1 MHTRSSGLP
10 HTGIHRDDSGAAVRS
25 RTYHRRMQRLSGLD
39 ASFLY
44 LETQA
49 QPLHVCS
56 ILELDT
62 STMPGGYTFDRLRD
76 ELAVR
81 IKAMPQFREKLA
93 DSPLNLDHP
102 VWVDDN
108 NFDVSRHLHR
118 IGLPP
123 PGGRMELAE
132 ICGHIAALPLDR
144 TRPLW
149 EMWVIEGV
157 AGTNAQQGG
166 RLAVMTKV
174 HHACV
179 DGVTGANL
187 MSQLCSTE
195 PDAPPPEPVE
205 GVGDANQ
212 IQIAVSGLAKFA
224 SRPLHLAGVLPKTV
238 SSVFETVLRA
248 RSGLTMAAPFAAP
261 PTTFNAS
268 ITAHRNVAY
277 AQLDLE
283 DIKTV
288 KSHFDVKVNDVVM
301 ALVSGVLRQ
310 FLLDRGELPDSS
322 LVAMVPVSVHG
333 RSDRPGRNQVS
344 GMFSRLETQI
354 ADPAERIKSIAEAN
368 SVAKQHSSA
377 ISATLLQ
384 DWSQFAAPAVFGLAM
399 RAYARTRL
407 TKSRPVHN
415 LVISNVPGPQMP
427 LYMLGSEV
435 KAMYP
440 LGPIFHGS
448 GLNITVMSLNGKLDV
463 GLIACPELVPDLWE
477 LADDFAIGM
486 EELLLATR

>member
-1 MHTRSSGLP
+1 
-10 HTGIHRDDSGAAVRS
+10 
-25 RTYHRRMQRLSGLD
+25 MQRLSGLD

-44 LETQA
+44 LETPA

-56 ILELDT
+56 ILDIDT

-76 ELAVR
+76 ELALR

-93 DSPLNLDHP
+93 DSVFNLDHP

-108 NFDVSRHLHR
+108 NFDVNRHLHR

-123 PGGRMELAE
+123 PGGRAELAE
-132 ICGHIAALPLDR
+132 ICGHIASLPLDR

-157 AGTNAQQGG
+157 AGTDAQQGG

-174 HHACV
+174 HHAAV

-195 PDAPPPEPVE
+195 ADAPAPDPVD
-205 GVGDANQ
+205 GVGGGNDFE
-212 IQIAVSGLAKFA
+212 IAITGALKFA
-224 SRPLHLAGVLPKTV
+224 ARPMRFANALTDTA
-238 SSVFETVLRA
+238 SSVVKTVLRA
-248 RSGLTMAAPFAAP
+248 RSGQTMAPPFAAP
-261 PTTFNAS
+261 RTAFNAS
-268 ITAHRNVAY
+268 VTSHRNISY

-283 DIKTV
+283 DIKKV
-288 KSHFDVKVNDVVM
+288 KDHFGVKVNDVVM

-310 FLLDRGELPDSS
+310 FLLDRGELPDSP
-322 LVAMVPVSVHG
+322 LIAMVPVSVHEK
-333 RSDRPGRNQVS
+333 SDRPGRNQVS
-344 GMFSRLETQI
+344 GMFSSLQTHI
-354 ADPAERIKSIAEAN
+354 ADPAERIEAIAEAN

-377 ISATLLQ
+377 IKATLLQ
-384 DWSQFAAPAVFGLAM
+384 DWSQFAAPAVFGMAM
-399 RAYARTRL
+399 RAYARTSL
-407 TKSRPVHN
+407 TKTMPVHN
-415 LVISNVPGPQMP
+415 LVVSNVPGPQVP
-427 LYMLGSEV
+427 LYFLGSEV

-448 GLNITVMSLNGKLDV
+448 GLNITVMSLTGKLDI
-463 GLIACPELVPDLWE
+463 GIIACPELLPDLWE
-477 LADDFAIGM
+477 LADDFAVGM